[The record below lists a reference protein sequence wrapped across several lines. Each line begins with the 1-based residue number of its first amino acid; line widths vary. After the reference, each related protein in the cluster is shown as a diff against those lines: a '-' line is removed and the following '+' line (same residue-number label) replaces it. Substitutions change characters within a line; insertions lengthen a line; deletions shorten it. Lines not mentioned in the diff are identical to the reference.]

1 MLTKLMK
8 YELSATAR
16 YLMPLY
22 IVLAFLT
29 LFTKFTL
36 TISTTNL
43 ILLALSSIFYFLYII
58 SIIIVAVTTFLLIIM
73 RFYKN
78 LFTGEGYLMFTL
90 PVKVH
95 ELINS
100 KLIISILWTVLSILL
115 CFFSLLIVIP
125 STTALS
131 PNASSFTL
139 SALYDMAVNYGMG
152 KTLLLLLMAFM
163 MLIYNILAF
172 YASIAVGQSISSN
185 KVFGS
190 LIAYIGIYTICQMF
204 SGMLIVVLML
214 LNIDVNDE
222 RLILTV
228 VLTIGLIVSTIGSAV
243 FYTVIHRFLKKRLNL
258 E

>member
-1 MLTKLMK
+1 MLTKLIK

-22 IVLAFLT
+22 VVLAFLT
-29 LFTKFTL
+29 FFTKFTL
-36 TISTTNL
+36 TISSNSK

-100 KLIISILWTVLSILL
+100 KLIISILWAVLSILL
-115 CFFSLLIVIP
+115 CFSSLLFVIP

-139 SALYDMAVNYGMG
+139 STFYDMAVNYGMG
-152 KTLLLLLMAFM
+152 KSVLLLLMAFM
-163 MLIYNILAF
+163 MLVYNILIF
-172 YASIAVGQSISSN
+172 FASIAVGQSISSN

-204 SGMLIVVLML
+204 SGMLIVVLMIF
-214 LNIDVNDE
+214 NIDVNDE
-222 RLILTV
+222 SLIITLVIT
-228 VLTIGLIVSTIGSAV
+228 LGLLISTIGSTV
-243 FYTVIHRFLKKRLNL
+243 FYTVIHHFLKKRLNL